1 MSDPGFEKI
10 QRSDKRLFGP
20 RKLLLCGFAAEAQPK
35 FKSLLEILEI
45 VDLPLIWILQEQSAE
60 TINALV
66 ELPDGWGAN
75 QSSTLPRAIIVS
87 GISENELHQLMTGCR
102 RAGMK
107 QALWAALTPTSIH
120 WPLQQLL
127 AALSAEHQAMSAKK
141 PPAPGQRPTE
151 AD

>member
-35 FKSLLEILEI
+35 FKSLLEVLGI
-45 VDLPLIWILQEQSAE
+45 VELPLIWILQEQSADP
-60 TINALV
+60 INVLV
-66 ELPDGWGAN
+66 DLPDGWGAT

-107 QALWAALTPTSIH
+107 QALWAALTPTSIQ
-120 WPLQQLL
+120 WPLQELL
-127 AALSAEHQAMSAKK
+127 AALSAEHRAMSARK
-141 PPAPGQRPTE
+141 PPAPDPPPSE

>member
-20 RKLLLCGFAAEAQPK
+20 RKLLLCGFAAEAQPD
-35 FKSLLEILEI
+35 FESLLEILGI
-45 VDLPLIWILQEQSAE
+45 ADLPLIWILQEQAAE

-66 ELPDGWGAN
+66 DLADGWGAT

-107 QALWAALTPTSIH
+107 QALWAALTPTSIQ

-127 AALSAEHQAMSAKK
+127 AALSAEHQALSARK
-141 PPAPGQRPTE
+141 PPTADQPPSE